1 MTYEALGIERDGGL
15 ARLTFADAAKGNPI
29 DAVFCAELCD
39 AAIELS
45 GDKPTFCGE

>member
-1 MTYEALGIERDGGL
+1 MTYEALRIERDGEL
-15 ARLTFADAAKGNPI
+15 ARLTFANAAKDTPI
-29 DAVFCAELCD
+29 DAVFCVELCD